1 MEEFVRHEELNGSE
15 ENVFKILKAWAEISP
30 ERAKAFANLAKYIR
44 FGLMTHQF
52 FMEVVRTCPLLKN
65 NSFVEKANKTFFS
78 GRRPFKP
85 QKSRIPNEL
94 IFAMGGFGSEPTAA
108 IEVFNIRAKL
118 WTILNQNFAPHAYHG
133 MVAQNDKIF
142 VFGGFGDAGN
152 GPEYFQSTYCVDLV
166 TQTWTKKSAMH
177 VPRCYVSVAGL
188 NGKIY
193 CIGGYNGTNRFSS
206 VECYDPS
213 VNQWSMVRSMNVIRS
228 DATAVTY
235 GNKIYCIGG
244 FNGDEILQVNL

>member
-1 MEEFVRHEELNGSE
+1 
-15 ENVFKILKAWAEISP
+15 
-30 ERAKAFANLAKYIR
+30 
-44 FGLMTHQF
+44 
-52 FMEVVRTCPLLKN
+52 
-65 NSFVEKANKTFFS
+65 
-78 GRRPFKP
+78 
-85 QKSRIPNEL
+85 
-94 IFAMGGFGSEPTAA
+94 MGGFGSEPTAA